1 MKKIIFGILFLF
13 SIGASA
19 QTKNCVTPIPN
30 YTFQQ
35 KFTSVKAQNG
45 DDQRLPAALK
55 LAKENCLST
64 SQVKEV
70 AELFEN
76 DYNRLAFVQ
85 EAYLSTTDK
94 DNFYEVYNSFL
105 YFSTVF
111 RLHDYIASTKTV
123 QTNASD
129 NVVSKEMTFPDYQYP
144 DYKKYY
150 GKTGCRE
157 FANDQE
163 FLDFANSLFKEK
175 SDNSKVYIAKS
186 YVQRKCILTAQAMK
200 IASLLTS
207 ETDRLD
213 FMKSAYSKVYDPDN
227 YKYAHQVFKTD
238 SYKKELASFTGTTS
252 AVISND
258 PPCEVSAADFQAAKT
273 QISKESFNNTKINLA
288 KQIIKS
294 KKCFKTQQIIELL
307 TLFTISTS
315 KMDIAKFAFDYTSD
329 KENYYKVADSF
340 SFSADKDNFLQF
352 LKTKEGR

>member
-163 FLDFANSLFKEK
+163 FLDFANSK
-175 SDNSKVYIAKS
+175 
-186 YVQRKCILTAQAMK
+186 
-200 IASLLTS
+200 
-207 ETDRLD
+207 
-213 FMKSAYSKVYDPDN
+213 
-227 YKYAHQVFKTD
+227 
-238 SYKKELASFTGTTS
+238 
-252 AVISND
+252 
-258 PPCEVSAADFQAAKT
+258 
-273 QISKESFNNTKINLA
+273 
-288 KQIIKS
+288 
-294 KKCFKTQQIIELL
+294 
-307 TLFTISTS
+307 
-315 KMDIAKFAFDYTSD
+315 
-329 KENYYKVADSF
+329 
-340 SFSADKDNFLQF
+340 
-352 LKTKEGR
+352 